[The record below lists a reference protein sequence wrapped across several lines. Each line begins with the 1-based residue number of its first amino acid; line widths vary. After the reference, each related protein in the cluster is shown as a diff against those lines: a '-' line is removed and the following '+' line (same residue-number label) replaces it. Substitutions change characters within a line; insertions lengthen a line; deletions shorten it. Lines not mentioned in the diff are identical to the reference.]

1 MEKPA
6 VELVL
11 VPLASPLLAGVYIDG
26 KLVQSY
32 EEEGKSSDVLAPLYE
47 KIVGDYAVTDV
58 YFARGP
64 GSYMAIKL
72 AYVFL
77 RTLQVVQGIGLHA
90 VDGFYFTG
98 GAPIKAAGKRWFRKN
113 EAGEIVT
120 FLPETEP
127 RTRFSLPPE
136 LKREDFTQPVDP
148 LYVLPPV

>member
-1 MEKPA
+1 MEKPVA
-6 VELVL
+6 DLVL
-11 VPLASPLLAGVYIDG
+11 VPLASPLLAGVYLEG
-26 KLVQSY
+26 KLVRTY

-47 KIVGDYAVTDV
+47 KIQGEYDVANV

-77 RTLQVVQGIGLHA
+77 RTLQVAKGIGLFA

-98 GAPIKAAGKRWFRKN
+98 GEPIKAAGKRWFKK
-113 EAGEIVT
+113 EGGEIVT

-127 RTRFSLPPE
+127 QTRFSLPPE
-136 LKREDFTQPVDP
+136 LKREDFSQPVDP
-148 LYVLPPV
+148 LYILPPV